1 MGSPTKAC
9 VPARQDS
16 FRLPPSSRPQTSHS
30 SNKMAKG
37 SGSKKAKKSGSNV
50 FALFSQRQIQEFKE
64 AFGIMDADKDGLL
77 SSSDIVA
84 AFNSV
89 GKSVSDGEAQ
99 GMLSEAPGPVNFT
112 QMVMLFAEKMAGGA
126 DDDDTI
132 LKAFDAFEVNGKID
146 ADMFKHSLM
155 TFGDKFTSA
164 KVDNA
169 FGEFSIEDGMID
181 SAQLKGLMVSKK
193 DNKRVSQN
201 QSYQRHHL
209 IRISSCHKTTSKKKT
224 KKRILLKQ
232 KLFIPSKTNNLKD
245 YEN

>member
-16 FRLPPSSRPQTSHS
+16 FRLPPSSRPQTLNT
-30 SNKMAKG
+30 SNTMAKG

-99 GMLSEAPGPVNFT
+99 GMLSEAPGPVNLT

-132 LKAFDAFEVNGKID
+132 LKAFDASE
-146 ADMFKHSLM
+146 
-155 TFGDKFTSA
+155 
-164 KVDNA
+164 VDNA
-169 FGEFSIEDGMID
+169 FGEFLIEDGMID
-181 SAQLKGLMVSKK
+181 AVHLKGLMVSKK
-193 DNKRVSQN
+193 EEEAEYAVF
-201 QSYQRHHL
+201 YQIPKL
-209 IRISSCHKTTSKKKT
+209 PSSS
-224 KKRILLKQ
+224 
-232 KLFIPSKTNNLKD
+232 FN
-245 YEN
+245 

>member
-1 MGSPTKAC
+1 
-9 VPARQDS
+9 
-16 FRLPPSSRPQTSHS
+16 
-30 SNKMAKG
+30 MAKG

-146 ADMFKHSLM
+146 ADMFKPSLM
-155 TFGDKFTSA
+155 TFGDKFSA
-164 KVDNA
+164 SEVDNA
-169 FGEFSIEDGMID
+169 FGEFLIEDGMID
-181 SAQLKGLMVSKK
+181 AVHLKGLMVSKK
-193 DNKRVSQN
+193 
-201 QSYQRHHL
+201 
-209 IRISSCHKTTSKKKT
+209 
-224 KKRILLKQ
+224 
-232 KLFIPSKTNNLKD
+232 
-245 YEN
+245 EEEAE

>member
-1 MGSPTKAC
+1 MGN
-9 VPARQDS
+9 
-16 FRLPPSSRPQTSHS
+16 QTHYT
-30 SNKMAKG
+30 MAKG

-99 GMLSEAPGPVNFT
+99 GMLSEDPGPVNFT

-132 LKAFDAFEVNGKID
+132 LKAFEAFEINGKID
-146 ADMFKHSLM
+146 AEMFRHSLI
-155 TFGDKFTSA
+155 TFGDKFTNSE
-164 KVDNA
+164 VDNA
-169 FGEFSIEDGMID
+169 YSEFLIEDGFID
-181 SAQLKGLMVSKK
+181 ATHLKGLMVSKK
-193 DNKRVSQN
+193 
-201 QSYQRHHL
+201 
-209 IRISSCHKTTSKKKT
+209 
-224 KKRILLKQ
+224 
-232 KLFIPSKTNNLKD
+232 
-245 YEN
+245 EEGEE

>member
-1 MGSPTKAC
+1 M
-9 VPARQDS
+9 V
-16 FRLPPSSRPQTSHS
+16 
-30 SNKMAKG
+30 
-37 SGSKKAKKSGSNV
+37 
-50 FALFSQRQIQEFKE
+50 ALFSQRQIQEFKE

-155 TFGDKFTSA
+155 TFGDKFSA
-164 KVDNA
+164 SEVDNA
-169 FGEFSIEDGMID
+169 FGEFIIEEGMID
-181 SAQLKGLMVSKK
+181 AIHFNEQRRLK
-193 DNKRVSQN
+193 NE
-201 QSYQRHHL
+201 
-209 IRISSCHKTTSKKKT
+209 
-224 KKRILLKQ
+224 ILLK
-232 KLFIPSKTNNLKD
+232 KVIEKILTIHPSIPSKKLKMSHCNIHSILL
-245 YEN
+245 ESGAPSLKNCSM

>member
-1 MGSPTKAC
+1 MG
-9 VPARQDS
+9 S

-77 SSSDIVA
+77 SSGDIVA

-132 LKAFDAFEVNGKID
+132 LKAFDAIEVNGKID

-164 KVDNA
+164 EVDNA
-169 FGEFSIEDGMID
+169 FGEFSIEDGVID

-193 DNKRVSQN
+193 D
-201 QSYQRHHL
+201 
-209 IRISSCHKTTSKKKT
+209 
-224 KKRILLKQ
+224 
-232 KLFIPSKTNNLKD
+232 
-245 YEN
+245 EEEA

>member
-1 MGSPTKAC
+1 MG
-9 VPARQDS
+9 
-16 FRLPPSSRPQTSHS
+16 FRLPPSSRPQTLNSSHT
-30 SNKMAKG
+30 MAKG

-77 SSSDIVA
+77 SSSDIGA

-99 GMLSEAPGPVNFT
+99 GMLSEEPGPVNFT
-112 QMVMLFAEKMAGGA
+112 QMVMLFAKKW
-126 DDDDTI
+126 
-132 LKAFDAFEVNGKID
+132 LEVLMMTTPSLRLSMPSKSTAID

-164 KVDNA
+164 EVDNA

-181 SAQLKGLMVSKK
+181 AVQLKGLMVS
-193 DNKRVSQN
+193 
-201 QSYQRHHL
+201 
-209 IRISSCHKTTSKKKT
+209 
-224 KKRILLKQ
+224 
-232 KLFIPSKTNNLKD
+232 
-245 YEN
+245 